1 MRNLFR
7 RLLAAVLCLS
17 LLAVPALAAEATL
30 HADYVEIVG
39 EGFVADTFCGVDALY
54 NETGNTLFCN
64 ELIVPPLPQAAS
76 QNRHSSTPS
85 AM

>member
-39 EGFVADTFCGVDALY
+39 EGFVAD
-54 NETGNTLFCN
+54 N
-64 ELIVPPLPQAAS
+64 
-76 QNRHSSTPS
+76 NRSE
-85 AM
+85 